1 MRLNPGTATPTL
13 LSAFN
18 PAATGIPHVEVLQME
33 WDVQEL
39 LAWTEEKQRTED
51 RAHYEREI
59 RSSVRAF
66 LVLGGSV
73 TDIHRFVYEEMETL
87 EW

>member
-1 MRLNPGTATPTL
+1 MGGFPLMACFLQRLENKLCRDGE
-13 LSAFN
+13 
-18 PAATGIPHVEVLQME
+18 I
-33 WDVQEL
+33 
-39 LAWTEEKQRTED
+39 EKQRKED

-59 RSSVRAF
+59 RSGVRAF

>member
-1 MRLNPGTATPTL
+1 MRLNPSPAIPAL

-18 PAATGIPHVEVLQME
+18 PAATGIPHVEVVQME
-33 WDVQEL
+33 WNVQEL
-39 LAWTEEKQRTED
+39 LAWTEEKQRKED
-51 RAHYEREI
+51 RARYELDI
-59 RSSVRAF
+59 RSAVRAF

-73 TDIHRFVYEEMETL
+73 TDVHRFVYEEMETL

>member
-1 MRLNPGTATPTL
+1 
-13 LSAFN
+13 
-18 PAATGIPHVEVLQME
+18 ME

-39 LAWTEEKQRTED
+39 LAWTEEKQRKED
-51 RAHYEREI
+51 RARYELDI
-59 RSSVRAF
+59 RSAVRAF

-73 TDIHRFVYEEMETL
+73 TDVHRFVYEEMETL